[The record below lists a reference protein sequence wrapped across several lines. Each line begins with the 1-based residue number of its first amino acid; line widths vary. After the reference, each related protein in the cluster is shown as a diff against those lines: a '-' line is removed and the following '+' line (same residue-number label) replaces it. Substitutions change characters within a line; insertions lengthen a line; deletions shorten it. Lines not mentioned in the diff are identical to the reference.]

1 VELRGVIVRI
11 RFRSQDSFWTV
22 AELRPSSPESR
33 AAAEAA
39 GALSDAGTLAVVG
52 PLVGVGEQDEVELR
66 GSWATS
72 DRFGKQ
78 LKIESAE
85 LQRPSDERGMAAWL
99 EEHLDGVGPG
109 RALRI
114 VEAWGRGPDGLDG
127 LWTALAEPDAATRL
141 QVFGLSERQAGAA
154 VTTLQEQAQ
163 TRETEAWLRGLG
175 LGSRGAARALEAFGA
190 ETRTVLEADP
200 YRLMELERFG
210 FLTADG
216 VARTMGLPTTHPC
229 RSRAAVL
236 HALQQAADGEGH
248 TYLPVWSPDE
258 VCRLPAE
265 RRKMHPGRGLL
276 DRCQELGVGQE
287 LVWPALRELS
297 RKALALLGRDRGDES
312 RDEEISAKTLRCS
325 ALLEGV
331 EGQERVALLSLRQA
345 EQHAAELVRELLAS
359 DATNQRR
366 LTWA

>member
-1 VELRGVIVRI
+1 MIVRV
-11 RFRSQDSFWTV
+11 RFHSPDSFWTV
-22 AELRPSSPESR
+22 AELRPSDATSR
-33 AAAEAA
+33 DLAEAE
-39 GALSDAGTLAVVG
+39 GALSDSGTLAVVG

-72 DRFGKQ
+72 DRFGRQ

-99 EEHLDGVGPG
+99 EEHLAGVGPG

-114 VEAWGRGPDGLDG
+114 VEAWGRGPDGLEG
-127 LWTALAEPDAATRL
+127 LWTALARPDAATRL
-141 QVFGLSERQAGAA
+141 QAFGLSERQATAA
-154 VTTLQEQAQ
+154 VTTLQERAQ

-190 ETRTVLEADP
+190 ETRATLEADP

-216 VARTMGLPTTHPC
+216 VARAMGLPATHPC

-236 HALQQAADGEGH
+236 HALQQAADSDGH
-248 TYLPVWSPDE
+248 TYLPVWSPDD
-258 VCRLPAE
+258 VCRLPPE
-265 RRKMHPGRGLL
+265 RRKQHPGRGLL

-297 RKALALLGRDRGDES
+297 QKARALLELDREA
-312 RDEEISAKTLRCS
+312 RISIKTLRCS
-325 ALLEGV
+325 ALMEGS
-331 EGQERVALLSLRQA
+331 EGAERVALLILRQA
-345 EQHAAELVRELLAS
+345 ERHAAELVRELLDGDAS
-359 DATNQRR
+359 DRGRGPQRR
-366 LTWA
+366 ASWA